1 MVGLSGAIR
10 IVGSC
15 QERIRMGRFLSG
27 ACQEPVRTIRT
38 TRKIKVLIGSW
49 QAPVRSVLG

>member
-15 QERIRMGRFLSG
+15 QERIRMGRFL
-27 ACQEPVRTIRT
+27 A
-38 TRKIKVLIGSW
+38 GSW
-49 QAPVRSVLG
+49 QDDQDDQENQNPVRRPPGSWHPNNLLI